1 MMSEIRHLSL
11 SLKSLRILHRS
22 LDDAALI
29 IRVKSAGVA
38 AAELERL
45 LRDAGT
51 DPSDIKYV
59 LEDYRRLKEA

>member
-1 MMSEIRHLSL
+1 MMSEIRHRSL
-11 SLKSLRILHRS
+11 SLKSLRILHRAF
-22 LDDAALI
+22 DDAALI
-29 IRVKSAGVA
+29 IRVKSAGLA

-59 LEDYRRLKEA
+59 LEDYRLLKGA